1 MLRHTILNAPAPEP
15 PPANS
20 DRITIAQL
28 RGAAL
33 FDPTAFRGL
42 SRIMGTLCPPD
53 DVYTDPDVVAAT
65 QETLRRHGNVSWVD
79 QPTREQLVA
88 ALAQ

>member
-1 MLRHTILNAPAPEP
+1 
-15 PPANS
+15 
-20 DRITIAQL
+20 
-28 RGAAL
+28 
-33 FDPTAFRGL
+33 
-42 SRIMGTLCPPD
+42 MGTLCPPD